1 MKRLEK
7 SPITSLYKPATESSK
22 NNIRQMHTRIA
33 ALKNEFVNSFFYSL
47 ATSRRNSYKSRYKI
61 CEES

>member
-22 NNIRQMHTRIA
+22 NIRQMHTRNA

-47 ATSRRNSYKSRYKI
+47 ATSRINSYKSRYKI